1 MDKKYRDGCDDY
13 LHLRGER
20 VESYCK
26 NPHVIEALGLDT
38 IGIAPGGEIRSQ
50 DENIDYGV
58 LTSEL
63 EGFCQICPMNT
74 SCIEDGAEEAEL
86 VKNLKKI
93 VKSYLEEKNSEQ
105 SQREAES
112 YLEKKK
118 PRSGDTTLIIL

>member
-50 DENIDYGV
+50 DDNIDYGI
-58 LTSEL
+58 LKSGL
-63 EGFCQICPMNT
+63 DDFCQICPLNT
-74 SCIEDGAEEAEL
+74 SCIEEGEKEAEL
-86 VKNLKKI
+86 VKELKKI
-93 VKSYLEEKNSEQ
+93 AKSYLEEKKSEK

-112 YLEKKK
+112 YLREKKS
-118 PRSGDTTLIIL
+118 RSGDTTLIIL